1 MAVKKVNEDESNT
14 CEFVTAPFSATC
26 NVRVVVLIILPSPAA
41 LAFDAAL
48 QEKGSFTE
56 SIRCDPALSV
66 GESPPFAVHLWL

>member
-41 LAFDAAL
+41 LAFDSL

-66 GESPPFAVHLWL
+66 GESPPFAVHLGL

>member
-14 CEFVTAPFSATC
+14 CEFVTAPFSATR
-26 NVRVVVLIILPSPAA
+26 NVRVFVLIILPSPAS

-56 SIRCDPALSV
+56 SIRCGPALSV
-66 GESPPFAVHLWL
+66 G

>member
-1 MAVKKVNEDESNT
+1 MRAIPVNLSQRL
-14 CEFVTAPFSATC
+14 SAAC

-56 SIRCDPALSV
+56 SIRCDPCH
-66 GESPPFAVHLWL
+66 SPKLCKAINLIP